1 MSCDFANF
9 EQIFI
14 YPFIQH
20 TQIDMESV
28 DNDWRD
34 ELKKYFFLLE
44 NLTEKALLLIKRDRI
59 RNNEPFD
66 DSFKKYFL
74 DRTNFR

>member
-1 MSCDFANF
+1 
-9 EQIFI
+9 
-14 YPFIQH
+14 
-20 TQIDMESV
+20 MESV
-28 DNDWRD
+28 DDGWRD